1 MRRLLLG
8 SYERSQAGLY
18 LRLVLLLLGLWAQAA
33 TATALP
39 ALSKTIS
46 GTVIAETGEPMIGVS
61 IREKGSPNGTIT
73 TEEGRFSLTVAGAQ
87 SVLEISYM
95 GYNTQEV
102 IVGDRQV
109 FNITLL
115 PGKRKDID
123 EVVVVGYGTKK
134 KINLSGAVQSV
145 SGEALASRSISNINS
160 GLQGLIP
167 NLNITPGSGRPTD
180 APKFNIRGI
189 ASLSGASSP
198 LILIDNV
205 PITAE
210 ELARFNPADVESVT
224 VLKDAGA
231 AAIYGARAAYGVVLI
246 TTKTAKSDKVQVAA
260 NFNYGIKRNTDFPEI
275 ITDPLTVMQYKHDAG
290 TPLYNLYPDAAQEY
304 AKQLQADPSLPRA
317 VVVPGANG
325 TQTWSYYGET
335 NWINEIYQNSAPAYT
350 ADVSIAKQDEKLSY
364 YLSAGY
370 YRQEGSL
377 KYGNDIL
384 NRYNFR
390 GKAIYTVTPWLKIG
404 NNTSFANRIYDSP
417 TFMDGYL
424 FWNINRIPSLS
435 IPKNPDGTWT
445 ADGAGTLGALQEGGR
460 NKNEVNDFQTT
471 FNTEIDL
478 WKHHW
483 SLKGDVTFRRSNELG
498 NAFNLPISYRT
509 GPGQPLQLSLPQ
521 GPSSIAT
528 STYASNSSA
537 QMKLNVFNIYTD
549 FHKTF
554 AKKHYFLALAGFNQ
568 EYRYYHDFSST
579 RLGLITAVLPSPQLA
594 TGTIQPPSDVIADY
608 ALRGF
613 FYRLNYIYDDKYIFE
628 MNARSDGTSR
638 FPASNRWGF
647 FPSASVAWIVSKERF
662 IQPVADA
669 AKISLFKLRGSYGTL
684 GNQVLNDNLKLNN
697 YPYYALFPTGTAA
710 MILDGT
716 RPAAVSMP
724 PFVLQDQTW
733 EKSTTLNLGTDLAFF
748 DNKLEINYDW
758 YKRATKGMITKS
770 KTLPGVFGTAEPTI
784 NAADLETNGWELS
797 VTWKDQFQV
806 GSSPLMLS
814 ARFSLANSKTY
825 ITKYDNPSGLLSDY
839 IAGQRTGS
847 IWGLT
852 TDGFFQNEAELAA
865 LDQSAVGTGNQ
876 QYKFYVGDLKFKDL
890 NGDKKVNFGKNT
902 LSDHGDLSL
911 IGNTE
916 AQFPYSL
923 DLSSG
928 WHGFDLRLFF
938 QGVGKRDWYPTP
950 SNIYYWG
957 VYAQPWTNVLRNNLD
972 HWTPENPN
980 AYYPRVKA
988 YIAEGKTELGY
999 PQTKYLENAAY
1010 MRLKNL
1016 TVGYTLPASLTS
1028 RWKIA
1033 NLRFYLTGENIFTY
1047 KHLHS
1052 NMDPEAINQ
1061 LSSTSSVV
1069 YPFQKTFAA
1078 GVNVNF

>member
-1 MRRLLLG
+1 MMRRLLLR
-8 SYERSQAGLY
+8 SYERCHASLY
-18 LRLVLLLLGLWAQAA
+18 VLLLLGLWAQAA
-33 TATALP
+33 TATIRP
-39 ALSKTIS
+39 TLSKTIS
-46 GTVIAETGEPMIGVS
+46 GIITNETGQPLDGVS
-61 IREKGSPNGTIT
+61 IVEKGTSNGTT
-73 TEEGRFSLTVAGAQ
+73 TNAEGHFSLVVAGAE
-87 SVLEISYM
+87 SLLEISYM
-95 GYNTQEV
+95 GYKSQQV
-102 IVGDRQV
+102 IAGDKQV
-109 FNITLL
+109 LHITLL
-115 PGKRKDID
+115 PAQRKEID

-167 NLNITPGSGRPTD
+167 NLNITPASGRPTD

-189 ASLSGASSP
+189 ASISGASSP

-210 ELARFNPADVESVT
+210 ELARFNPADVENVS

-246 TTKTAKSDKVQVAA
+246 TTKSAKSEKVQVTA
-260 NFNYGIKRNTDFPEI
+260 NFNYGIKRNTDFPDI
-275 ITDPLTVMQYKHDAG
+275 ITDPLTVMQYKHDAA
-290 TPLYNLYPDAAQEY
+290 TPLYNLYPDAEQAY
-304 AKQLQADPSLPRA
+304 AKQLKENPSLPRA
-317 VVVPGANG
+317 IVIPGANG
-325 TQTWSYYGET
+325 TQAWSYYGET
-335 NWINEIYQNSAPAYT
+335 NWIDEIYRNSAPAYT
-350 ADVSIAKQDEKLSY
+350 ADVSIAKRDDKLSY

-390 GKAIYTVTPWLKIG
+390 GKAVYTVTPWLKIG

-417 TFMDGYL
+417 TFLDGYL
-424 FWNINRIPSLS
+424 FWSANRIPSLS

-445 ADGAGTLGALQEGGR
+445 ADGAATLGALQQGGR

-471 FNTEIDL
+471 FNTEVNL
-478 WKHHW
+478 WKNYW
-483 SLKGDVTFRRSNELG
+483 TLKGDVTFRRSNETG
-498 NAFNLPISYRT
+498 SAFNLPVPYRR
-509 GPGQPLQLSLPQ
+509 GPDQPLQLSTPA

-528 STYASNSSA
+528 STYASNSSG

-554 AKKHYFLALAGFNQ
+554 AEKHYFLALAGFNQ
-568 EYRYYHDFSST
+568 EYRYYRDFSST
-579 RLGLITAVLPSPQLA
+579 RLGLITPGLPSPQLA

-638 FPASNRWGF
+638 FPENNRWGF

-662 IQPVADA
+662 FKPVEDV
-669 AKISLFKLRGSYGTL
+669 AKLSLFKLRGSYGTL

-697 YPYYALFPTGTAA
+697 YPYYALFPTGTAS
-710 MILDGT
+710 MILDGAK
-716 RPAAVSMP
+716 PAAVFMP

-733 EKSTTLNLGTDLAFF
+733 EKSTTLNLGSDMAFF

-758 YKRATKGMITKS
+758 YKRATKGMIVKS

-784 NAADLETNGWELS
+784 NAADLETKGWELS
-797 VTWKDQFQV
+797 VTWKDQFKV
-806 GSSPLMLS
+806 GSSPLMVS
-814 ARFSLANSKTY
+814 ARFSLSNSKTY

-839 IAGQRTGS
+839 IAGQRTGT

-852 TDGFFQNEAELAA
+852 TDGFFQNDAELAG

-890 NGDKKVNFGKNT
+890 NGDKKINFGKNT
-902 LSDHGDLSL
+902 LGDHGDLTP

-923 DLSSG
+923 DLNSG

-1010 MRLKNL
+1010 MRLKNI
-1016 TVGYTLPASLTS
+1016 TVGYTLPASLTN

-1033 NLRFYLTGENIFTY
+1033 NLRVYLTGENIFTY

-1061 LSSTSSVV
+1061 SSSTGSVV

-1078 GVNVNF
+1078 GVNLNF